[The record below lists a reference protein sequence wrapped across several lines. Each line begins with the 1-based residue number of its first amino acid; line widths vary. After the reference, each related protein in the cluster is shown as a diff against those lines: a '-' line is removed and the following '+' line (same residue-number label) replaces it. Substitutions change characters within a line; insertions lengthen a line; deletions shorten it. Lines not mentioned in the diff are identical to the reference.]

1 MRDKIIKAISDEKI
15 ITIVRG
21 VPKDKLSPLAE
32 AMYEGGI
39 RLMEITYDATGSI
52 ADETTADYIRMLAQH
67 MEGRMY
73 IGAGTVLK
81 EAQVELTKNAG
92 GGFIISPDTNPDI
105 IKKTRDLEMIS
116 IPGAL
121 TPSEVQ
127 QAHLCGADFVKL
139 FPIDAMGTAYV
150 KAITAPLSHIRLLAV
165 GGVNTDN
172 IGEYIKSGVC
182 GIGIGSG
189 IINKAM
195 LSSGDYASITQLA
208 QKYVTAISVTGLE
221 LSLPGN

>member
-21 VPKDKLSPLAE
+21 VPKDKLIPLAE

-39 RLMEITYDATGSI
+39 RLMEITSDATGSI

-92 GGFIISPDTNPDI
+92 GGF
-105 IKKTRDLEMIS
+105 
-116 IPGAL
+116 
-121 TPSEVQ
+121 
-127 QAHLCGADFVKL
+127 
-139 FPIDAMGTAYV
+139 
-150 KAITAPLSHIRLLAV
+150 
-165 GGVNTDN
+165 
-172 IGEYIKSGVC
+172 
-182 GIGIGSG
+182 
-189 IINKAM
+189 
-195 LSSGDYASITQLA
+195 
-208 QKYVTAISVTGLE
+208 
-221 LSLPGN
+221 